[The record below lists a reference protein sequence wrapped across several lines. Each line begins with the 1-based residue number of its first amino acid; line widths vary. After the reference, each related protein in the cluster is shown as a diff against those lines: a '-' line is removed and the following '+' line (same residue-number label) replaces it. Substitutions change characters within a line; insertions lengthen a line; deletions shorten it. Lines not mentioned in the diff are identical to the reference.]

1 MGWRRRKRARPGR
14 GLRGRSLAGVTRFD
28 DLRKEA
34 KSRRG
39 YGISR
44 WSPGDGKTRYRFHAP
59 GRPIDFFEDDGIC
72 TVLGL
77 KPAKKFLET
86 GSCPRSRK
94 RRS

>member
-14 GLRGRSLAGVTRFD
+14 GLRGRGLAGARFD
-28 DLRKEA
+28 ELKREA
-34 KSRRG
+34 KARRG
-39 YGISR
+39 VGVSR

-59 GRPIDFFEDDGIC
+59 GKPADYFADDGIC

-86 GSCPRSRK
+86 GSCPRTRS